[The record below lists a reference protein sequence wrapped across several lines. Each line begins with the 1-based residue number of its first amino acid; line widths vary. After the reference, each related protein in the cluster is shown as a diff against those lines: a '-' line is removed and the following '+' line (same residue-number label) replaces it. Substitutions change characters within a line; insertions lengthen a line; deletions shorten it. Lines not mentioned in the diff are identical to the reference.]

1 MKTKNEKL
9 LIVFYSSEIMATEKC
24 IQYFVNYCNGS
35 FNTQVQLSTA
45 KVRLVN
51 NHGSGSQSRIY
62 DARSFDGML
71 YFIHDPIGT
80 HEKVHQFTAL

>member
-1 MKTKNEKL
+1 MKTMKEEF
-9 LIVFYSSEIMATEKC
+9 LIVFYSSELMATEKR
-24 IQYFVNYCNGS
+24 IQYFGNYFNGS
-35 FNTQVQLSTA
+35 FNTQVQLSTTE
-45 KVRLVN
+45 VRLVN
-51 NHGSGSQSRIY
+51 NHGRGSQSRIY